1 MRSCTSELKRVCSLV
16 NAIVAPISSWKK
28 KPKQLECHSSWVLSG
43 WTVFLADPLTVFWQD
58 ILSGCQVCVWDIQYH
73 LCSAYTGVEDSESC
87 HVSFS
92 EMDGSS
98 CYASWH
104 VGRCHLTNSTHTL
117 LSADCV
123 VYYVLIWALLAPA
136 APWCCGMW
144 GTVCINSLQ
153 RY

>member
-16 NAIVAPISSWKK
+16 NAIVAPIFSWKK
-28 KPKQLECHSSWVLSG
+28 SKQLECHSSWVLSG
-43 WTVFLADPLTVFWQD
+43 WTVFLADPLTVFWQH
-58 ILSGCQVCVWDIQYH
+58 ILSSCCQVCVWDIQYH

-104 VGRCHLTNSTHTL
+104 VGRCHLTNSTHNIIISRL
-117 LSADCV
+117 CCV
-123 VYYVLIWALLAPA
+123 LCSYLGIAGTSRALVLWYVGKCVYK
-136 APWCCGMW
+136 
-144 GTVCINSLQ
+144 
-153 RY
+153 